1 MNYEFLKNQ
10 NFDVDGAI
18 ERFAG
23 KSELF
28 EKYIRLFIQEQS
40 FFQLEDAV
48 KNMNYKE
55 AENNVHALKG
65 LAGNLGIN
73 SVYNASS
80 HMLKELRTGDKNK
93 AMELFDF
100 VKEEFIKACEAI
112 KSADS

>member
-1 MNYEFLKNQ
+1 MDYTFLKNR

-28 EKYIRLFIQEQS
+28 EKYIRLFLQEKS
-40 FFQLEDAV
+40 YFQLEEAV
-48 KNMNYKE
+48 KSLDYIE

-80 HMLKELRTGDKNK
+80 LMLKELRTGDKNK

-100 VKEEFIKACEAI
+100 VKEEFFKACEAI
-112 KSADS
+112 KSADI